1 MRRFAPHQKKL
12 GGASSVPPA
21 NFARDR
27 AKENQ
32 SQSWSTKMTD
42 QEIID
47 IFDRDLNI
55 TLAELARMSGRS
67 VKAIKKILMA

>member
-1 MRRFAPHQKKL
+1 MRRFVLHQRKQ
-12 GGASSVPPA
+12 AVAYNAQPA